1 MFKKISELQSY
12 EKKIFFLAILITA
25 FFVLSAIIDSEGL
38 FSIFSIAA
46 GVLLTLQA
54 SLRNKF
60 LKWLIFLALVG
71 AAIFIQGMMMFPLYD
86 GGINLLELMTYIIV
100 PFIVELCSIGL
111 IDENLR
117 TVKDYTRRWKEV
129 FLPAIIGVAGFWSTL
144 AIGERFNSSFVWISG
159 LILTAAITLTA
170 MIHGWRYRKEP
181 RARILSLII
190 LAISMTAFVYLLV
203 LTIVFVG
210 VDLT

>member
-12 EKKIFFLAILITA
+12 EKKIFFFAILITA
-25 FFVLSAIIDSEGL
+25 FFAFSAIIDSEGL

-46 GVLLTLQA
+46 GVLLTLQV

-71 AAIFIQGMMMFPLYD
+71 AAIFIQGIMMFPLYD
-86 GGINLLELMTYIIV
+86 GGINLLEFMTYIIV
-100 PFIVELCSIGL
+100 PFIVELCSIAL

-117 TVKDYTRRWKEV
+117 IIRDYARRWREI
-129 FLPAIIGVAGFWSTL
+129 FLPAIIAVAGFWSTL
-144 AIGERFNSSFVWISG
+144 TIGEKFNSSFVWISG
-159 LILTAAITLTA
+159 LVLTTVITLIA
-170 MIHGWRYRKEP
+170 LIRSWIYRKEP

-190 LAISMTAFVYLLV
+190 LTISMTAFIYLLV
-203 LTIVFVG
+203 LMVFFVG